1 MASAYAVHPEFGYLC
16 PSPRV
21 RRVIRL
27 AFALLVL
34 GLIAGAS
41 SVMTTPGSYDA
52 GTTSAEWRADQAL
65 APVPVPAMAAIKA
78 SCGENAPASR
88 NGECVS
94 SEPPKV
100 RIVHA
105 ATNVPAIA
113 RVPLGRSTSPQ
124 ASVVA
129 SEELVGSAPDQQP
142 ESAAPSGPT
151 RAASADATAAVAT
164 EPSRQSTAA
173 PKPQKRARRQG
184 RQHDQDWRGT
194 WSWREA
200 RSERWSGPDRAYASE
215 RAYGRHSREG
225 SWGSFW

>member
-1 MASAYAVHPEFGYLC
+1 
-16 PSPRV
+16 
-21 RRVIRL
+21 
-27 AFALLVL
+27 
-34 GLIAGAS
+34 
-41 SVMTTPGSYDA
+41 MTTPGSYDA
-52 GTTSAEWRADQAL
+52 DTTSAEWRADQASHPCRSPRWPQSRHR
-65 APVPVPAMAAIKA
+65 A
-78 SCGENAPASR
+78 GENAPASR

-94 SEPPKV
+94 ASRPV

-105 ATNVPAIA
+105 ATNAPAIA

-129 SEELVGSAPDQQP
+129 SEGLVGSAPDQQP
-142 ESAAPSGPT
+142 ESAAPSEPT

-173 PKPQKRARRQG
+173 PKPQRARSQG
-184 RQHDQDWRGT
+184 RQHDQDWRGN

-200 RSERWSGPDRAYASE
+200 RSERWSGPDRAYAS
-215 RAYGRHSREG
+215 GRYSREG